1 MNKLLRAEKSQP
13 SLRGDG
19 GILFRSTL
27 YSEPTIISKNICAW
41 SLTFQ
46 LLRILKAIKAIS
58 ITWERAKQG
67 NGLFEI
73 DSLLFCTKTLV
84 VDSLTA
90 VIAHRLS
97 VEVSVQLLK

>member
-27 YSEPTIISKNICAW
+27 FGTNKISQNIGAW

-46 LLRILKAIKAIS
+46 LFRILKAIKAIS

-90 VIAHRLS
+90 AIAHRLS